1 MVNLCYGTF
10 MQLLEGHLSS
20 GEDSNQLGKDVF
32 EAITPDEEHYK
43 FSPQYLSLFWSRS
56 RNIPSDVIKSST
68 EPESKTALL
77 DYFNTFII
85 PDINPVLEDD
95 YYNKLENLISNDD
108 DISPRKKN
116 SLHKLSSG
124 DKAKY
129 LTEVFLY
136 ALAKPNKDGT
146 VKLDKDTI
154 PLLAQVAQTC
164 PICHEPLI
172 KTIRG
177 KTIYFFTVTRIYP
190 EFLDSSLKDEFDIIK
205 PKPTE
210 PDDITNKI
218 CLCDVC
224 SLNYLHNP
232 TTAMYSRLLQL
243 KKLSVFEGAASS
255 TLAKYELEE
264 KIVDILN
271 KLATTDPEGALIKD
285 FRMKPLDPC
294 NKIPRDNYLLVK
306 TIKDDNEAYFWFI
319 KDHISQLD
327 ANKSSFPII
336 ASEIKTAFLK
346 LESEGH
352 DQNEIYEA
360 LIDWIMNKHLL
371 SASYKDA
378 AHIVVSYFV
387 QSCEVF
393 NEITE

>member
-10 MQLLEGHLSS
+10 MQLMKDHLAHDV
-20 GEDSNQLGKDVF
+20 ESNLLGKDIF
-32 EAITPDEEHYK
+32 EAITPASEHYK
-43 FSPQYLSLFWSRS
+43 FIPQYLSLFWARK
-56 RNIPSDVIKSST
+56 RNIPSDIITSST
-68 EPESKTALL
+68 TPDSKTQLL
-77 DYFNTFII
+77 DYFSTFIV
-85 PDINPVLEDD
+85 PDINPALVED
-95 YYNKLENLISNDD
+95 YYGKLENLIANDD
-108 DISPRKKN
+108 SINPKKKN
-116 SLHKLSSG
+116 SLHKLSEG
-124 DKAKY
+124 DKSKY
-129 LTEVFLY
+129 LTEVLLY
-136 ALAKPNKDGT
+136 ALTKQNKDEVT
-146 VKLDKDTI
+146 KLDKDTI
-154 PLLAQVAQTC
+154 PLLAQVDQTC

-172 KTIRG
+172 KTIKG

-210 PDDITNKI
+210 PDDIANKI

-224 SLNYLHNP
+224 SLNYLHTP